1 MGTNR
6 IALMTDST
14 CDIPNEL
21 VEEHHIRIVPCYV
34 IWDGKEYRDH
44 IDLTA
49 EAFYERLVT
58 DPEYPSTAH
67 PSSETFRTVYEKAAA
82 DGAEEIVIMTVSG
95 AMSGTYDAALQ
106 AAGEVKIPVHVVDSR
121 GPTMSLG
128 WQVLAAARAREA
140 VGSVEAMLAAAESV
154 RERLVQFVCMHS
166 IEYLHKGGRIGNATH
181 FFGNI
186 LHIKPIIYID
196 HVSGLVEGYKKIR
209 TFGRAM
215 EVFYK
220 GFFQKLGDSDGRT
233 LRIAVL
239 HGNVPEE
246 GEELAERVRREFQP
260 AELIINCTGP
270 VLGVNTG
277 PGALALCGY
286 YDD

>member
-1 MGTNR
+1 MTKKR

-14 CDIPNEL
+14 CDIPDDL
-21 VEEHHIRIVPCYV
+21 VQQYHIGVTPCYV
-34 IWDGKEYRDH
+34 IWNGKEYRDH
-44 IDLTA
+44 IDLSA
-49 EAFYERLVT
+49 VEFYERLVT

-67 PSSETFRTVYEKAAA
+67 PSSETFRKIYTAAAA
-82 DGAEEIVIMTVSG
+82 DGANEIVILTVSG

-106 AAGEVKIPVHVVDSR
+106 AAGEVTIPVHVVDSC

-140 VGSVEAMLAAAESV
+140 TGTVEAMLAAAEKV
-154 RERLVQFVCMHS
+154 RTRLVQFVCMHS

-186 LHIKPIIYID
+186 LNIKPIIYID
-196 HVSGLVEGYKKIR
+196 HVTGLVEGYKKIR
-209 TFGRAM
+209 TFKRALN
-215 EVFYK
+215 VFYK
-220 GFFQKLGDSDGRT
+220 GFFDRLGKTTGKK

-239 HGNVPEE
+239 HGNAPGEA
-246 GEELAERVRREFQP
+246 EELAVRVRREYDP

-286 YDD
+286 LDD

>member
-1 MGTNR
+1 MGNHR
-6 IALMTDST
+6 IALLTDST
-14 CDIPNEL
+14 CDIPDKL
-21 VEEHHIRIVPCYV
+21 VQQYDINVIPCYV

-44 IDLTA
+44 IDLSA
-49 EAFYERLVT
+49 VDFYQRLVT

-67 PSSETFRTVYEKAAA
+67 PSSETFRGIYEVAGENGA
-82 DGAEEIVIMTVSG
+82 DEIVVLTVSG
-95 AMSGTYDAALQ
+95 AMSGTYNAAMQ
-106 AAGEVKIPVHVVDSR
+106 GASGIDIPVHVVDSR

-140 VGSVEAMLAAAESV
+140 IGTVEAMLAAAEKT
-154 RERLVQFVCMHS
+154 RQRLVQFVCMHS

-186 LHIKPIIYID
+186 LNIKPIIYID
-196 HVSGLVEGYKKIR
+196 HGSGLVEGYKKIR
-209 TFGRAM
+209 TFSRAV

-220 GFFQKLGDSDGRT
+220 GFFEKLGDAAGKT

-239 HGNVPEE
+239 HGNAPNEA
-246 GEELAERVRREFQP
+246 EELADRVRKEYQP
-260 AELIINCTGP
+260 AEVVINCTGP

-286 YDD
+286 VDD